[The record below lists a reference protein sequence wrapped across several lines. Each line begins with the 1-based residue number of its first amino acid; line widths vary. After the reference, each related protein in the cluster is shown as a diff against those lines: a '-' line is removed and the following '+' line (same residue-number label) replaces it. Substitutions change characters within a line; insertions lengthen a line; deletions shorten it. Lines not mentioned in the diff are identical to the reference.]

1 MKVGTWTLVLFLA
14 GAVLAGPAEA
24 RLYQWVNPDSGY
36 TQLSGKP
43 PSWYRSEQSGPRVF
57 VFENGQLLDDTNVV
71 VNDAQRQELRWLAF
85 SLANEEQQALS
96 EERAQR
102 LAELYGRA
110 EEEEFYS
117 ADVDDEEPTFS
128 LAAPDIE
135 EQEAAEEDEETA
147 TINRLRNVV
156 NAWDLL
162 RTEEARS
169 ILNAAL
175 PDE

>member
-1 MKVGTWTLVLFLA
+1 MKAHTWSFALILA
-14 GAVLAGPAEA
+14 GLLLAGGAQA

-43 PSWYRSEQSGPRVF
+43 PSWYRSAQPGPRVF
-57 VFENGQLLDDTNVV
+57 VFENGQLLDDTDVA
-71 VNDAQRQELRWLAF
+71 VNAAQRQELRWLAF

-102 LAELYGRA
+102 LAELYGKA

-117 ADVDDEEPTFS
+117 ADEEGEEPTFS
-128 LAAPDIE
+128 LAAPDLE
-135 EQEAAEEDEETA
+135 GEAAAEEDEETA

-156 NAWDLL
+156 TAWDLL